1 MVYYDH
7 DRVMAIGRGKVRD
20 KVNGQLLEG
29 EGVQGGDGNERRDSW
44 MGVDF
49 VLLTDGTSVDE
60 VFDKRGKA
68 WSPEVMFKNSLC
80 AEDTHVAGGRGG
92 VKRME

>member
-7 DRVMAIGRGKVRD
+7 NRIMAIGSRKVHD

-29 EGVQGGDGNERRDSW
+29 EGVQGGNGNERRDSR
-44 MGVDF
+44 MGVDL
-49 VLLTDGTSVDE
+49 VLLTDGTPIDE

-68 WSPEVMFKNSLC
+68 QPPEVTFENSLC
-80 AEDTHVAGGRGG
+80 AEDIHVAGGRGG

>member
-1 MVYYDH
+1 
-7 DRVMAIGRGKVRD
+7 MAIGSGEVRD

-29 EGVQGGDGNERRDSW
+29 EGVQGWNGNERRDGR
-44 MGVDF
+44 MGVDL
-49 VLLTDGTSVDE
+49 VLLTDGTPVDK

-68 WSPEVMFKNSLC
+68 QPPEVMFKNSLC
-80 AEDTHVAGGRGG
+80 AENTHVAGGRGG

>member
-1 MVYYDH
+1 
-7 DRVMAIGRGKVRD
+7 
-20 KVNGQLLEG
+20 
-29 EGVQGGDGNERRDSW
+29 

-68 WSPEVMFKNSLC
+68 RPPEVTFKNSLRV
-80 AEDTHVAGGRGG
+80 EDTHVAGGRGG